1 MKCAAWIVVLA
12 CAGACGKSKQPE
24 PEQKAEPPSPTKP
37 AAPAG
42 TPRPQAKLTV
52 TYDGKPLAMQSALAW
67 KDERGDT
74 KIVVSS
80 VPLACSEVTGNARM
94 LHDGEVTFD
103 VTVAQL
109 LQPDGQISPTVR
121 STYFDGMTSQKDVAA
136 AGTGDGSPG
145 QPTTIDVDFQT
156 TGAAQPAHQLAVK
169 GTIDALGCAGA
180 AAKEPPAPLP
190 PEQAATIEIAGKKLP
205 VRGARVSAVGDWPQ
219 LELTTGGE
227 GCQQVPHQQD
237 SALRVTLTWFKKD
250 KPEVSQ
256 VSLAGTAIKNVMD
269 QTYDKKKVVVKPAPA
284 VAGPVEVHADIKV
297 MEYPVKI
304 DGKVTAVACP
314 K

>member
-1 MKCAAWIVVLA
+1 MKRVVWLAAFA
-12 CAGACGKSKQPE
+12 CACGKSQE
-24 PEQKAEPPSPTKP
+24 PEQKVAPPQAAAKP
-37 AAPAG
+37 AGPAG
-42 TPRPQAKLTV
+42 TPRPQTKLTV
-52 TYDGKPLAMQSALAW
+52 AYDGKPLAMQSALAW
-67 KDERGDT
+67 RDERGDT

-94 LHDGEVTFD
+94 LHDGEVTFEL
-103 VTVAQL
+103 TVAPL
-109 LQPDGQISPTVR
+109 LQPDGTVAPTVR

-136 AGTGDGSPG
+136 AGAGDGAPG

-169 GTIDALGCAGA
+169 GTIDALGCTAA

-227 GCQQVPHQQD
+227 SCERVPRQQD
-237 SALRVTLTWFKKD
+237 SGLRVTLTWFKKD

-256 VSLAGTAIKNVMD
+256 VSLAGTQIKNVMD
-269 QTYDKKKVVVKPAPA
+269 QTYDKKKIVVKPAPP
-284 VAGPVEVHADIKV
+284 VPGPVEIHADIKV

>member
-1 MKCAAWIVVLA
+1 MRRVVWIVAL
-12 CAGACGKSKQPE
+12 GWMSACGKSKQQE
-24 PEQKAEPPSPTKP
+24 AEQKVEPPKQQ

-42 TPRPQAKLTV
+42 TPRPQPKLTV

-103 VTVAQL
+103 VTVAPL
-109 LQPDGQISPTVR
+109 LQPDGRVAPTVR

-136 AGTGDGSPG
+136 TGTGDGSAA

-169 GTIDALGCAGA
+169 GTIDALGCETA

-227 GCQQVPHQQD
+227 SCQQVPHQQD
-237 SALRVTLTWFKKD
+237 SELRVTLTWFKKD

-256 VSLAGTAIKNVMD
+256 VSLAGTKIKNVMD
-269 QTYDKKKVVVKPAPA
+269 QTYDKKKIVVKPAPP
-284 VAGPVEVHADIKV
+284 VPGPIELHADIKV

>member
-1 MKCAAWIVVLA
+1 MKCVVWTLAIA
-12 CAGACGKSKQPE
+12 CACGTSKQPE
-24 PEQKAEPPSPTKP
+24 PEHKAEPASPAKQP
-37 AAPAG
+37 AA
-42 TPRPQAKLTV
+42 TPRPQAKLAV

-74 KIVVSS
+74 RIVVSS
-80 VPLACSEVTGNARM
+80 VALACSEVTGNARM

-109 LQPDGQISPTVR
+109 LQPDGQISPTMR
-121 STYFDGMTSQKDVAA
+121 SIYFDGMTSQKDVAA
-136 AGTGDGSPG
+136 AGSGDGSPG
-145 QPTTIDVDFQT
+145 QPTTIEVDFQT

-169 GTIDALGCAGA
+169 GTIDALGCEAA
-180 AAKEPPAPLP
+180 AAKAPRAPLP
-190 PEQAATIEIAGKKLP
+190 PEQAATIEIAGVKLP

-256 VSLAGTAIKNVMD
+256 VSVAGTEIKNVMD
-269 QTYDKKKVVVKPAPA
+269 QTYDKKKIVVKPAPA